1 MILDIDRNVSLAAIK
16 LLTDFVML
24 NLLSDNEKNYIE
36 KYLWCE
42 IPEIR
47 NNIIDFVDIRTFNE
61 CLLNNNDSSQFKG
74 LLFKLLNYIEENINN
89 EYNKIK

>member
-61 CLLNNNDSSQFKG
+61 CLLNNNDISQFKG
-74 LLFKLLNYIEENINN
+74 LLFKLLKYIEENINN